1 MKKIVLGILIVLVA
15 AYIIFDKIGDIGL
28 TKEFTQKQDSLTHA
42 VDSMK
47 LTLAVDSAKID
58 SLNLVDNM
66 LTFKVAYIKDH
77 VKTVT
82 KFVDSSKTAIDNYT
96 EHQLVTSFNTRYPK
110 DTVTNPLPIAQ
121 PVLVAAA
128 KDLVELDGAKQIITI
143 KDSVIALTEARV
155 TGKDSVISVYVKK
168 EGTYKNI
175 MFNQDTQI
183 KDWKFQYNALQL
195 QNAKLKAKNK
205 FTKIGAGLVAGG
217 LVYLM
222 LVK

>member
-1 MKKIVLGILIVLVA
+1 MKKIVLGILVVLVL

-28 TKEFTQKQDSLTHA
+28 TKEFTQKQDSLVAA

-47 LTLAVDSAKID
+47 LDIAKDNAVID
-58 SLNLVDNM
+58 SLVYVDNV
-66 LTFKVAYIKDH
+66 LTEKVTYMKSH

-82 KFVDSSKTAIDNYT
+82 KFVDSSKTAIDSYT

-110 DTVTNPLPIAQ
+110 DTVTNPLPVAQ

-143 KDSVIALTEARV
+143 KDSVIALTESRV
-155 TGKDSVISVYVKK
+155 AGKDSVIAVFTKK
-168 EGTYKNI
+168 ENTYKNI

-183 KDWKFQYNALQL
+183 KDWKYQFNALQL

-205 FTKIGAGLVAGG
+205 FTKIGAGLVVGG

-222 LVK
+222 LAK

>member
-1 MKKIVLGILIVLVA
+1 MKKAVLLLLAVIVT
-15 AYIIFDKIGDIGL
+15 AYIIFDKIGDVGL
-28 TKEFTQKQDSLTHA
+28 TKEFTQKQDSLVAA

-47 LTLAVDSAKID
+47 LDIVKDNAVID
-58 SLNLVDNM
+58 SLVVVDNV
-66 LTFKVAYIKDH
+66 LTEKVTYMKSH

-96 EHQLVTSFNTRYPK
+96 EHQLITSFNTRYPA
-110 DTVTNPLPIAQ
+110 DTVTNPLPLAQ

-155 TGKDSVISVYVKK
+155 TGKDSVIAIFTKK
-168 EGTYKNI
+168 ENTYKN
-175 MFNQDTQI
+175 MLFNQDTQI
-183 KDWKFQYNALQL
+183 KDWKYQFNALQL
-195 QNAKLKAKNK
+195 QNTKLKAKNK
-205 FTKIGAGLVAGG
+205 FTKIGAGLVVGG

-222 LVK
+222 LAK

>member
-28 TKEFTQKQDSLTHA
+28 TKEFTQKQDSLVHA

-47 LTLAVDSAKID
+47 LTLAIDSAKID

-66 LTFKVAYIKDH
+66 LTFKVAYMKDH

-82 KFVDSSKTAIDNYT
+82 KFIDSSKIAIDNYT

-155 TGKDSVISVYVKK
+155 TGKDSVISVYIKK